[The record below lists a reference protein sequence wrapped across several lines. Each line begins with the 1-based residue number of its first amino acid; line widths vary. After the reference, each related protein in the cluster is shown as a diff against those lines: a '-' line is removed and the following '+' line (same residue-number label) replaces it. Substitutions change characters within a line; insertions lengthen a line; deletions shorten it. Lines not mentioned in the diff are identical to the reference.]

1 MKNVQ
6 YQWAEASKPQVG
18 TGRQAQIYYPL
29 WSSESQL
36 THTRLHTKE
45 EAFSLNPH
53 PCAAILA
60 QVSRTS
66 ARTTAWASS
75 QSPLFHCGS
84 SPPTLH
90 MSKRVFYTSPQV
102 IPSLHKP
109 TASSQTILPTLSPLQ
124 PTKPLI
130 SSCCL
135 PSRAFAYLYLPYRP
149 IFPDLP
155 EYVILPKTC
164 FPSGPKSVTPFHC
177 VSLSPSTRV
186 WAPGKQGLGRQ
197 HKAYY
202 T

>member
-6 YQWAEASKPQVG
+6 YQWAGASKPQVG
-18 TGRQAQIYYPL
+18 TGRQTQIYYTL
-29 WSSESQL
+29 WSSELQP

-60 QVSRTS
+60 QVSSTS

-84 SPPTLH
+84 PPTLH
-90 MSKRVFYTSPQV
+90 MSKRVFYPSSQV

-124 PTKPLI
+124 PTKPLV
-130 SSCCL
+130 SSWVPCCL
-135 PSRAFAYLYLPYRP
+135 PSRVFAYLCLPYRP

-155 EYVILPKTC
+155 E
-164 FPSGPKSVTPFHC
+164 
-177 VSLSPSTRV
+177 
-186 WAPGKQGLGRQ
+186 
-197 HKAYY
+197 
-202 T
+202 